1 MTLEIIAILATAAFS
16 AGVLNAIAGGGSF
29 LTFPALVF
37 VGIPPISAN
46 ATSALSVSPGY
57 LGSIFGFKQELQAL
71 PRRLLLQEFAVASGG
86 GLIGALL
93 LLVTPAQVFA
103 GLVPW
108 LLLFA
113 TILFALGPWL
123 AARQRA
129 NGRVM
134 AEATH
139 LHGARLFGLFAV
151 CIYGGYFNG
160 GLGILM
166 MALYGL
172 VGETRLHT
180 VNALKNVNS
189 FVLSFLSVA
198 AFVWADVIA
207 WNEGLLMMACATVGG
222 FSGAKL
228 AKRLPLKWV
237 RAIVIATGTVMTV
250 VFFVRQSA

>member
-1 MTLEIIAILATAAFS
+1 MTLETIAILATAAFS

-113 TILFALGPWL
+113 PSYL
-123 AARQRA
+123 R
-129 NGRVM
+129 
-134 AEATH
+134 
-139 LHGARLFGLFAV
+139 
-151 CIYGGYFNG
+151 
-160 GLGILM
+160 
-166 MALYGL
+166 
-172 VGETRLHT
+172 
-180 VNALKNVNS
+180 
-189 FVLSFLSVA
+189 
-198 AFVWADVIA
+198 
-207 WNEGLLMMACATVGG
+207 
-222 FSGAKL
+222 
-228 AKRLPLKWV
+228 
-237 RAIVIATGTVMTV
+237 
-250 VFFVRQSA
+250 